1 MFPVPCKYFQLSYK
15 YSQLYVLVAQWHNS
29 NANHLS
35 LWLDYFEILIWL
47 QKQLELEEG
56 QQGKGVWS

>member
-1 MFPVPCKYFQLSYK
+1 M
-15 YSQLYVLVAQWHNS
+15 AQWHNS